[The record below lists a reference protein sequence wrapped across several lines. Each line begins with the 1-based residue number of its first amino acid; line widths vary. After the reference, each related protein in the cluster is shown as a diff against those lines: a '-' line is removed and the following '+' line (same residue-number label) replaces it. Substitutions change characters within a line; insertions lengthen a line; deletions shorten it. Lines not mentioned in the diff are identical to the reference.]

1 MYRVAAGSSPGQRA
15 PMRPLLAAIAL
26 IAAACAPA
34 RAADLRL
41 ARVWPQ
47 WHNAD
52 SFASLY
58 EDHTG
63 RELVGGW
70 IVLRSQPDQRGGLY
84 FLARVENPGAQVPGA
99 TFVLRVI
106 SPGSID
112 TRVFRFSADIPRG
125 SKLFEIGLTGKD
137 WAGARVQPVA
147 WELEVQGADGSVMA
161 RKTSFLWEKPSG

>member
-1 MYRVAAGSSPGQRA
+1 
-15 PMRPLLAAIAL
+15 MRPLLAALAL
-26 IAAACAPA
+26 LAAACAPA

-41 ARVWPQ
+41 ERVWPQ
-47 WHNAD
+47 WRDAD

-84 FLARVENPGAQVPGA
+84 FLARVQNPGARVPGA

-106 SPGSID
+106 SPGSIE
-112 TRVFRFSADIPRG
+112 TRVFHYPADIPGG
-125 SKLFEIGLTGKD
+125 SRLFEIGLTGKD

-147 WELEVQGADGSVMA
+147 WELELQGADGSVLA
-161 RKTSFLWEKPSG
+161 RKASFLWEKPSR